1 MEVMNVDMR
10 LDILIKSSVH
20 SSYLLH
26 IPNTVLRQR
35 RGKAYQRSI
44 GPCDGRTAE
53 AVNAKL

>member
-1 MEVMNVDMR
+1 MNVDMR

-26 IPNTVLRQR
+26 IPNTVLMQR

-44 GPCDGRTAE
+44 GSCDGRTAE